1 MQYCL
6 KTVLDDSMQPIA
18 VPLRIIEV
26 FTTPD
31 EGKIIGQ
38 DSDLYLKEIFA
49 YLVKNKYFQQVRQ
62 LIDAKVPPN
71 LEVSPNPPTP
81 MAKWFLE
88 MIQRPLSIVNHVDN
102 VNDFCFL
109 ILNEFCNS
117 ILSQKLTDAISA
129 FIIPALV
136 ETKEFPYNKLIN
148 YINRHDTKP
157 TTSLLYSVL
166 HLEPVGY
173 CKFNGDINYF

>member
-1 MQYCL
+1 MQYSL
-6 KTVLDDSMQPIA
+6 RTVLDDSMQSIA

-31 EGKIIGQ
+31 GEKFVGK

-49 YLVKNKYFQQVRQ
+49 YLVKNSYFQQVRQ
-62 LIDAKVPPN
+62 LIDTKVPPN
-71 LEVSPNPPTP
+71 LEVSSNPPTP

-88 MIQRPLSIVNHVDN
+88 MIQRPLSIVNNIDN

-117 ILSQKLTDAISA
+117 ILSQKLTDAILA

-136 ETKEFPYNKLIN
+136 ESKDFPYNKLIN
-148 YINRHDTKP
+148 YINRYNSKP
-157 TTSLLYSVL
+157 TISLLYSVL
-166 HLEPVGY
+166 RLEPAGY
-173 CKFNGDINYF
+173 CKY